1 VDTLS
6 QLLKQRSL
14 PVEAGYLSLEAAWH
28 AALHLTKRHHSYAN
42 PIPLDEI
49 EAHLSKVRNS
59 CFSLMMQHCLHQLRI
74 EVESFCA
81 KGQTYLSLPSS
92 VQAFRTSQVLS
103 PELLLAYTAD
113 IYQGAIE
120 GYQQLVNTLFL
131 NFRHCTIAVCYR

>member
-1 VDTLS
+1 
-6 QLLKQRSL
+6 
-14 PVEAGYLSLEAAWH
+14 
-28 AALHLTKRHHSYAN
+28 
-42 PIPLDEI
+42 
-49 EAHLSKVRNS
+49 
-59 CFSLMMQHCLHQLRI
+59 MMQHCLHQLRI
-74 EVESFCA
+74 EVESFYA